1 MYLVLPHLS
10 WAQIPSVTHPPG
22 LEGLDDGLGS
32 GDPLSAPQ
40 QETVPAWALAWAKAL
55 GLNIPESSW
64 VNERIALP

>member
-1 MYLVLPHLS
+1 MH
-10 WAQIPSVTHPPG
+10 APG
-22 LEGLDDGLGS
+22 PEGLDDGLGS